1 MIKICLP
8 EKEVKEMEE
17 KKYDFEEMA
26 SDLSYVGNNDPY
38 TADLY
43 FSVLDQ
49 LEELAELQI
58 QGALTITINKQE
70 DK

>member
-1 MIKICLP
+1 
-8 EKEVKEMEE
+8 MEE